1 MGQWLVTIRKRVL
14 GHRQAVPEDG
24 PPREYDLQEPETLVI
39 NMHPATYVRQER
51 EAGYEIVVL
60 WAMPADT
67 SAEES

>member
-14 GHRQAVPEDG
+14 GHRQEASKE